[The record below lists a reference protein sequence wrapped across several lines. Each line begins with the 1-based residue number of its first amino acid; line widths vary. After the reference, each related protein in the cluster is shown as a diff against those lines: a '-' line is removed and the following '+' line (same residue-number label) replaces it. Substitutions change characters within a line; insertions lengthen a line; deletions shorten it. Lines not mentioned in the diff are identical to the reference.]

1 MTKIMYI
8 LNYIGD
14 GGTEKYVMN
23 LIEAVGRDH
32 CIFVYSTPG
41 PLLKKIEEMNIPIY
55 QVKMR
60 HPFDL
65 QAAWKIRQIVLREKI
80 DIIHT
85 QFLRENFISILAK
98 KLGANVRVIWTYH
111 VDVPMPF
118 ILKNMNELFTKNNDA
133 IICVSQFMKNR
144 LLEKGA
150 TRHKLQV
157 IYNGVEDPL
166 VTKPTF
172 QNNVKQIGVI
182 GRLSKEKGH
191 YFLLQALRNLQ
202 NSRPSFQWHC
212 NIIGE
217 GPLKL
222 ALEEETRSLGLSN
235 NVSFKGF
242 CENVVEEYINNDII
256 VIPSENES
264 LSYVA
269 IESLA
274 MGTPV
279 IATRIGGLPE
289 VVIHNE
295 TGLLVPYGDHKEL
308 AHAIQELLENEELYA
323 RIAKQGRNHYLQH
336 FTFANMIHKTFEV
349 YNNSDCN
356 E

>member
-1 MTKIMYI
+1 MYI

-41 PLLKKIEEMNIPIY
+41 PLLKKFKQMNIPIY

-65 QAAWKIRQIVLREKI
+65 QAAWKIRQIVLRENI

-118 ILKNMNELFTKNNDA
+118 FLKNINELFTKNNDT

-150 TRHKLQV
+150 TSHKLQV

-191 YFLLQALRNLQ
+191 YFLLHALRNLQ
-202 NSRPSFQWHC
+202 NARPSFQWHC

-222 ALEEETRSLGLSN
+222 ALEEETISLGLSGS
-235 NVSFKGF
+235 VSFKGF

-274 MGTPV
+274 MEKPV

-323 RIAKQGRNHYLQH
+323 RIANQGRNHYLQH

-349 YNNSDCN
+349 YNHSDCN